1 MWARIVLGAP
11 VDTSGGQ
18 TLQNLLGN
26 LLAGDLTAGQ
36 HERGGA
42 TLTAG
47 QRLSLR
53 QLAWAKT
60 RASSS
65 RVSVA
70 VTSCAPIEVQT
81 VQAMMRGKSVPSGT
95 CCWGVTL
102 AERAT

>member
-1 MWARIVLGAP
+1 VPP
-11 VDTSGGQ
+11 VDASSGQ
-18 TLQNLLGN
+18 ALQNLLGS
-26 LLAGDLTAGQ
+26 LVAGDLTAGQ

-42 TLTAG
+42 TLTVG
-47 QRLSLR
+47 QRVDLR
-53 QLAWAKT
+53 QLPWAET

-81 VQAMMRGKSVPSGT
+81 FQAMMRGKSVPSGT